1 MRKKFFYIVVA
12 FIFIGVI
19 LGTINILLWDK
30 LSSITAQISQSSD
43 VQISLKDYK
52 SGSCIAI
59 DDPVNRDEFCKSIAK
74 IKYDGLFLGR
84 DYITNDEQ
92 AYSVIISS
100 KDMYIIVIISD
111 LAGQAYVVE
120 DSFNIAIR
128 NFEDLYTMTKSA
140 FN

>member
-19 LGTINILLWDK
+19 LGTINILLCDK
-30 LSSITAQISQSSD
+30 MSNITTQISQSSD

-52 SGSCIAI
+52 SGNCIAI

-84 DYITNDEQ
+84 NYITNDEQ
-92 AYSVIISS
+92 AYSVIVSS

-111 LAGQAYVVE
+111 LAGQAYVVG

-128 NFEDLYTMTKSA
+128 NFEDLYIMTKSA